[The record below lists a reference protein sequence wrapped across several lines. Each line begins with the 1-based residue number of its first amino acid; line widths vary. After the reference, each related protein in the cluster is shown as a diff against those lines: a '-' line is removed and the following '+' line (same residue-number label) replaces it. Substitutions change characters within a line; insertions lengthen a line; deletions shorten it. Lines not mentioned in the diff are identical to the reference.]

1 MKNLIKEKDMELW
14 KGLPALGCTT
24 FLEERY
30 IGLYC
35 KYSLEVL
42 TAQHAKIKI
51 HQENVI
57 DKVKNT
63 HYNVFK
69 FLTKMQ

>member
-1 MKNLIKEKDMELW
+1 MGINHYTINEKVS
-14 KGLPALGCTT
+14 KTRKKSCP
-24 FLEERY
+24 EERRT
-30 IGLYC
+30 GLHC

-42 TAQHAKIKI
+42 TDQYGKIKI